1 MSRGCRVLHKCANP
15 ACPNPFRKLNQGKLF
30 LVDTQAL
37 EGSEPRRAGWRGQTT
52 HGVEYYWLCDQWALA
67 CTLSYEKGRG
77 GVAGPR
83 PDGTK
88 RMPSVAVHVVAPAIN
103 KNGRSEHSA

>member
-1 MSRGCRVLHKCANP
+1 
-15 ACPNPFRKLNQGKLF
+15 
-30 LVDTQAL
+30 VDTQAL

-52 HGVEYYWLCDQWALA
+52 HRVEYYWLCDQCALA
-67 CTLSYEKGRG
+67 FTLSYEKGRG
-77 GVAGPR
+77 VVAVPR
-83 PDGTK
+83 PDVTK